1 MQIIGVGQ
9 GLRSRALSNVKT
21 CQKVWTDEI
30 ILRNHKADN
39 LQDKNWKIPT
49 NKGEIPPNSRRA
61 LLENGRP
68 WHLSMFSIML
78 SKYTSKSLASLAR
91 TVWRTLESKQI

>member
-1 MQIIGVGQ
+1 LQIIGVGQ
-9 GLRSRALSNVKT
+9 GLRSRASSNVKT

-30 ILRNHKADN
+30 IQRNHKADN
-39 LQDKNWKIPT
+39 LQVKKWKIPA

-68 WHLSMFSIML
+68 WHLSMFSIVL
-78 SKYTSKSLASLAR
+78 SKYTSISLASL
-91 TVWRTLESKQI
+91 TKPVWRTLESKQI